1 MFWRKK
7 EKKHKIIEKVFMG
20 AIIGGAIGSVIGA
33 SLAPKKG
40 EETRKDIALCAKNLF
55 KRAKEIILK
64 KETDP
69 EEDSKKIP
77 QEHV

>member
-7 EKKHKIIEKVFMG
+7 DKKNKIIEKVFMG

-33 SLAPKKG
+33 SIAPKRG
-40 EETRKDIALCAKNLF
+40 EETRKDIAQGAKSLF
-55 KRAKEIILK
+55 KKAKDLILK
-64 KETDP
+64 KAEP